1 MFYLKYTCT
10 FNTYKIHHNIFILIQ
25 EKLINDTKEAFQKAF
40 STEPEHIFL
49 SPGRIN
55 IIGEHVDYSDGFVL
69 PAAID
74 KYICFAVEKTGNS
87 DVCTFFAKDFNESFS
102 FNVKEKQSPVYQTWV
117 NYLLGVFNA
126 IQEEGKIMGGLNI
139 AFSSTIPM
147 GSGLSSSA
155 ALECGFAYIL
165 NQIFNLGFSKKE
177 LALIGQKSEH
187 TYVGVKC
194 GIMDQFASVFGKEGQ
209 VIMLDCHSLDH
220 QYFNAD
226 LKDYSLVLFD
236 SCVKH
241 THLTSGY
248 NDRRRD
254 VDNGKSALWKKF
266 PQITKFRDFSVEML
280 DAVREEIG
288 EISYKRCLYL
298 LKEIERVGQAAE
310 ALSENNAE
318 RLGKLLN
325 ETHSGLSNEF
335 EVSCNE
341 LDFLVEQTLKEQGVI
356 GARMMGGGF
365 GGCSI
370 NLIKEDCVENV
381 ISRIRE
387 KYETEFKIQ
396 MKVYQVKISEG
407 IKEYISNECSI

>member
-1 MFYLKYTCT
+1 M
-10 FNTYKIHHNIFILIQ
+10 IQ
-25 EKLINDTKEAFQKAF
+25 EKLINDTKVAFKTAFQ
-40 STEPEHIFL
+40 SEPEHIFL

-74 KYICFAVEKTGNS
+74 KYICFAVEKVDSET
-87 DVCTFFAKDFNESFS
+87 CTFFAKDFNESFS
-102 FNVKEKQSPVYQTWV
+102 FNINEKQSPVAQPWV

-126 IQEEGKIMGGLNI
+126 IQEEGKTIGGLRI

-155 ALECGFAYIL
+155 ALECGFAFIL

-177 LALIGQKSEH
+177 ISVIGQKSEH
-187 TYVGVKC
+187 TFVGVKC
-194 GIMDQFASVFGKEGQ
+194 GIMDQFASVFGKEGK

-226 LKDYSLVLFD
+226 LAGYSLVLFD

-254 VDNGKSALWKKF
+254 VENGKKALWKKF
-266 PQITKFRDFSVEML
+266 PNSKKFRDFSFEML
-280 DAVREEIG
+280 DEVREEIG

-298 LKEIERVGQAAE
+298 LKEIKRVEQAAK
-310 ALSENNAE
+310 ALSENNVDL
-318 RLGKLLN
+318 LGKLLT
-325 ETHSGLSNEF
+325 ETHSGLSKEF
-335 EVSCNE
+335 EVSCDE
-341 LDFLVEQTLKEQGVI
+341 LDFLVEQTLKEEGVL
-356 GARMMGGGF
+356 GARIMGGGF

-370 NLIKEDCVENV
+370 NLIKEDFVEKV
-381 ISRIRE
+381 IKTVSE
-387 KYETEFKIQ
+387 KYKTEFNIQ
-396 MKVYQVKISEG
+396 MKIYKVKISEG
-407 IKEYISNECSI
+407 TKEYTTNEFSI